1 MGCVLH
7 FINALFLIV
16 LSGAAILLAAFPLF
30 LSSLIAPRKNSS
42 QKQKPYEC
50 GLESKGEPWIQF
62 RIQYYLIAL
71 LFVIFDVEV
80 VFMIPWATAFKQ
92 LPQES
97 FSIVFLFITLLGA
110 GLAYAWKKKD
120 LEWK

>member
-1 MGCVLH
+1 MY
-7 FINALFLIV
+7 FINVLFLIL
-16 LSGAAILLAAFPLF
+16 LSGAAIALAVFPLF
-30 LSSLIAPRKNSS
+30 ISSRIAPKKPSS
-42 QKQKPYEC
+42 EKQKPYEC

-62 RIQYYLIAL
+62 RAQYYLIAL

-80 VFMIPWATAFKQ
+80 VFMVPWAATFKQ
-92 LPQES
+92 LPEES
-97 FSIVFLFITLLGA
+97 FGVVILFIAILGA